1 MKEKQSYNI
10 ATNLQFF
17 IIIHFYFRYKLI
29 NHYDKHPS
37 MINHH
42 QYPNP
47 QQYGYVE
54 HPPIRYNYHQPRSL
68 HQPVA
73 TNDLYPIQQQSLQG
87 NDLHCTYV
95 LFNLF
100 RLHKT
105 CWKAQV
111 LMCTFCFR
119 MQVNLCNLLF
129 CELSVNYGILSA
141 CQFATSG
148 L

>member
-1 MKEKQSYNI
+1 MLFIKSQHFSFWFFSILTIQRLELLLWKKN
-10 ATNLQFF
+10 NLMIYQPIFSFF
-17 IIIHFYFRYKLI
+17 IIIQFYFRYKLI

-42 QYPNP
+42 QYTKS

-87 NDLHCTYV
+87 KVHIFWESHKILQNLH
-95 LFNLF
+95 L
-100 RLHKT
+100 
-105 CWKAQV
+105 
-111 LMCTFCFR
+111 TFVCMYCR
-119 MQVNLCNLLF
+119 QK
-129 CELSVNYGILSA
+129 
-141 CQFATSG
+141 
-148 L
+148 